1 MERRNSLARSTVPE
15 LNDGEGV
22 GPSGWGAALVK
33 LWDLR
38 TGREVG

>member
-1 MERRNSLARSTVPE
+1 MERWGSTAVNVPI
-15 LNDGEGV
+15 LQVGEQL
-22 GPSGWGAALVK
+22 WALVK